1 MLATQCAVWP
11 CASARSRSALAQ
23 AAAPSLRALQGL
35 AAAPHSARCR
45 RKCAGAVFAAT
56 PRRRA
61 GAVFAST
68 PRRLVTTCGLPI
80 VGGIPVIG
88 PLLSS
93 PLVTVAWAIGGF
105 KLFTGFSK
113 TTYTDALLPK
123 LALCALWCAHAGLN
137 RATRYARSVSL
148 SARAFGRRA
157 R

>member
-1 MLATQCAVWP
+1 M
-11 CASARSRSALAQ
+11 
-23 AAAPSLRALQGL
+23 
-35 AAAPHSARCR
+35 
-45 RKCAGAVFAAT
+45 FAAT